1 MFKMKE
7 KFQGQFGLQSG
18 LQNNQGYYV
27 EKSCLE
33 KKKEKERNKTT
44 SKPKKMP
51 IILVGRVTWIFCEF
65 EASLINTV
73 SSRIARTV

>member
-27 EKSCLE
+27 EKLLLE
-33 KKKEKERNKTT
+33 KKKERNKT
-44 SKPKKMP
+44 KQPPNQKMP